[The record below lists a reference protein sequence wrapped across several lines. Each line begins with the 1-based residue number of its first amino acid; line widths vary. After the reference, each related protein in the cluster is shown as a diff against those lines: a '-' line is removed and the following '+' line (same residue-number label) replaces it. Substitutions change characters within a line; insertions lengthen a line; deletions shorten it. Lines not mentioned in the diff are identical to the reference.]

1 LIRQLVTESLLIA
14 SAGGV
19 LGLALGYL
27 GILGFQQIEPNS
39 DIPLNIPYALNGRVI
54 AFGLGVAALS
64 AALSSLIPAWQATR
78 SDLASGTKMITAP
91 SRTRQWGRHT
101 LVCGQIALSLL
112 LVTIAATIFRA
123 FQVELGQGP
132 GFRTDHLL
140 MMTFDPRLARYDAAR
155 TRDFYRLLKERVA
168 GLPGVASVALTTSV
182 PMGNPQASAV
192 VPEGFDFPRGQN
204 DVLVR
209 SAVVDEGYFET
220 MNIAIVAGRGV
231 GLSDI
236 DTAPRVAV
244 VNAAF
249 AARYWPNQ
257 AAPGKRLRLAG
268 EDTWIEVVGVAA
280 TTKYRGVSEAPTPF
294 LYMPWRQHDPADGT
308 LLVHTDADATALVG
322 PIRSVLDDVGSDV
335 AVFGTRTMED
345 FYLAMSVRPHNLLL
359 SFVATMGMMGLALA
373 LIGLYGLV
381 AYAVSQRTREIGI
394 RMAVGAEQGSVVR
407 MMLRRGLWLTLC
419 GVALGVVG
427 SAGTAGLL
435 RAAIPSVQ
443 RIDGWTHL
451 VVVPVLFAVTLLA
464 AYIPARRAARV
475 DPLLALRAE

>member
-1 LIRQLVTESLLIA
+1 
-14 SAGGV
+14 
-19 LGLALGYL
+19 
-27 GILGFQQIEPNS
+27 
-39 DIPLNIPYALNGRVI
+39 
-54 AFGLGVAALS
+54 
-64 AALSSLIPAWQATR
+64 
-78 SDLASGTKMITAP
+78 
-91 SRTRQWGRHT
+91 
-101 LVCGQIALSLL
+101 
-112 LVTIAATIFRA
+112 
-123 FQVELGQGP
+123 
-132 GFRTDHLL
+132 
-140 MMTFDPRLARYDAAR
+140 
-155 TRDFYRLLKERVA
+155 
-168 GLPGVASVALTTSV
+168 
-182 PMGNPQASAV
+182 MGNPQASAV

-257 AAPGKRLRLAG
+257 PAIGERLRLAG
-268 EDTWIEVVGVAA
+268 EDAWIEVVGVAA

-294 LYMPWRQHDPADGT
+294 LYLPWRQHDPADGT

-373 LIGLYGLV
+373 FIGLYGLV

-394 RMAVGAEQGSVVR
+394 RMAVGAEQSSVVR

-427 SAGTAGLL
+427 SAGTAGFL

-451 VVVPVLFAVTLLA
+451 VVVPVLFAITLLA